1 MDVGKEKTPKESERI
16 DKQEK
21 EIVKTDS
28 LDKY

>member
-16 DKQEK
+16 VKQEK

-28 LDKY
+28 QDKY

>member
-1 MDVGKEKTPKESERI
+1 MDVGKEKTLKESEKI

-28 LDKY
+28 QGKY

>member
-28 LDKY
+28 QDKY